1 MANLIEVTDTTK
13 IKPLGGA
20 IVRRY
25 TAGATVTIG
34 YPVYLDSSGYIR
46 IASGSAASTN
56 RVIGVALQ
64 TLGTGSRGDVVIKG
78 PVYCLT
84 GATPGGVLKT
94 LNSAGGMD
102 HTGGTKKTVVG
113 VAETAE
119 ILFVRPRMGDLS

>member
-1 MANLIEVTDTTK
+1 MSNLIEVTDTTK
-13 IKPLGGA
+13 IKPLEGA

-25 TAGATVTIG
+25 NAGAAVVAG
-34 YPVYLDSSGYIR
+34 YPVYLNGSGAILT
-46 IASGSAASTN
+46 ASGSSAAAN
-56 RVIGVALQ
+56 RVIGVALR
-64 TLGTGSRGDVVIKG
+64 TLASGDRGDVVVKG

-84 GATPGGVLKT
+84 GATPGGLLKT

>member
-1 MANLIEVTDTTK
+1 VANLIEVTDTAK
-13 IKPLGGA
+13 IKPLRGA

-25 TAGATVTIG
+25 NAGAAVTAG
-34 YPVYLDSSGYIR
+34 YPVYLDSNGAVR
-46 IASGSAASTN
+46 IASGTAVSTN
-56 RVIGVALQ
+56 AVIGVAL
-64 TLGTGSRGDVVIKG
+64 TAIASGARGDVVIKG

-84 GATPGGVLKT
+84 GATPGSNL
-94 LNSAGGMD
+94 LPMNSAGGMD

>member
-1 MANLIEVTDTTK
+1 MANLIEVTDTSK

-25 TAGATVTIG
+25 NAGAAVTAGF
-34 YPVYLDSSGYIR
+34 PVYLDSGGAVRMASGTAVSTNDVIGIALTA
-46 IASGSAASTN
+46 IASGA
-56 RVIGVALQ
+56 
-64 TLGTGSRGDVVIKG
+64 RGDVVVKG

-84 GATPGGVLKT
+84 GATPGGT
-94 LNSAGGMD
+94 LLVMNSAGGLD

-119 ILFVRPRMGDLS
+119 ILFVRPRISSLS